1 MNPFMWYKN
10 LIDLQPAYYRV
21 DNAMLWRNFKV
32 FQAHSMIC
40 PELKALFEGLD
51 SAKFNVTVFLY
62 RVLLVIHPNNRK

>member
-40 PELKALFEGLD
+40 PELKVLFEGFGQCEVQRDCVSIPSSPCDL
-51 SAKFNVTVFLY
+51 SE
-62 RVLLVIHPNNRK
+62 